1 MSDLFSKIKQIEKSF
16 QLDKEEALKSNDLE
30 SLKNSYIGRK
40 GKVAS
45 LFKELAKVPDKDKRV
60 AGEKINLLKD
70 SISLDIE
77 SFLSNSGS
85 SKKAASNKDFSLP
98 GSPFNKGRLH
108 PLTIVTNEIKEIF
121 NRIGFSTVS
130 GPEID
135 TDFYNFE
142 ALNIPKNHPARDMQ
156 DTFYINS
163 ELLLR
168 THTSSTQIHFMEKN
182 NPPIRIISPG
192 RVYRNED
199 ISVKSYCLFHQI
211 EGLYVDEN
219 VSFADLKST
228 LDYFAKTMFGK
239 DVRVRFRPSFFPFTE
254 PSAEMDVAYTKKNNV
269 LKIGEGDDWLEI
281 LGCGMVNPKVLENC
295 NIDSSIYQGFAFGMG
310 IERLSMLKYGITDM
324 RGLFDLNLNWLDH
337 YGFSPLDLKTRSEV

>member
-1 MSDLFSKIKQIEKSF
+1 MSNLLSQIKKIQDSFKVDKKQ
-16 QLDKEEALKSNDLE
+16 ALE
-30 SLKNSYIGRK
+30 SGDFDFLKNAYIGRK
-40 GKVAS
+40 GKIAL
-45 LFKELAKVPDKDKRV
+45 LFKELSKVPDESKKDIG
-60 AGEKINLLKD
+60 ASINTLKKA
-70 SISLDIE
+70 ISAEIE
-77 SFLSNSGS
+77 SLLEEKGPHL
-85 SKKAASNKDFSLP
+85 KAALNQDYSLP
-98 GSPFNKGRLH
+98 GNPFTKGRLH

-121 NRIGFSTVS
+121 NRIGFSSVS

-168 THTSSTQIHFMEKN
+168 THTSSTQIHFMEN
-182 NPPIRIISPG
+182 NAPPLRIISPG

-239 DVRVRFRPSFFPFTE
+239 DVKVRFRPSFFPFTE
-254 PSAEMDVAYTKKNNV
+254 PSAEMDIYWGLETESDYRVTK
-269 LKIGEGDDWLEI
+269 GTGWLEI
-281 LGCGMVNPKVLENC
+281 LGCGMVDPNVFKSVKY
-295 NIDSSIYQGFAFGMG
+295 DSSKWKGFAFGMG
-310 IERLSMLKYGITDM
+310 IERIAMIKYGISDI
-324 RGLFDLNLNWLDH
+324 RKFYDGNIKFLEQF
-337 YGFSPLDLKTRSEV
+337 KV

>member
-1 MSDLFSKIKQIEKSF
+1 MSNLFSKIKQIEDSF
-16 QLDKEEALKSNDLE
+16 KIDKKEALESKDFE

-40 GKVAS
+40 GKIAS
-45 LFKELAKVPDKDKRV
+45 LFKDLAQIPNEDKKK
-60 AGEKINLLKD
+60 AGEKINSLKSFISEDIDSLLNNN
-70 SISLDIE
+70 
-77 SFLSNSGS
+77 NSARS
-85 SKKAASNKDFSLP
+85 TTLNEDFSLP
-98 GSPFNKGRLH
+98 GNPYSKGRLH

-142 ALNIPKNHPARDMQ
+142 ALNIPKDHPARDMQ
-156 DTFYINS
+156 DTFYINT

-182 NPPIRIISPG
+182 DPPIRIISPG

-211 EGLYVDEN
+211 EGLYVDQN

-239 DVRVRFRPSFFPFTE
+239 DVKVRFRPSFFPFTE
-254 PSAEMDVAYTKKNNV
+254 PSAEMDIYWGLETEADYRVTK
-269 LKIGEGDDWLEI
+269 GTGWLEI
-281 LGCGMVNPKVLENC
+281 LGCGMVDPNVFKSVKY
-295 NIDSSIYQGFAFGMG
+295 DSSKWNGFAFGMG
-310 IERLSMLKYGITDM
+310 IERIAMIKYGINDI
-324 RGLFDLNLNWLDH
+324 RKFYDGNIKFLEQF
-337 YGFSPLDLKTRSEV
+337 KI

>member
-1 MSDLFSKIKQIEKSF
+1 MADLFSKIKQMEKSF

-45 LFKELAKVPDKDKRV
+45 LFKELAKVSDKDKRV

-77 SFLSNSGS
+77 SLLGNSGS
-85 SKKAASNKDFSLP
+85 SKKATSNKDFSLP

-254 PSAEMDVAYTKKNNV
+254 PSAEMDIYWGLETEADYRVTK
-269 LKIGEGDDWLEI
+269 GTGWLEI
-281 LGCGMVNPKVLENC
+281 LGCGMVDPNVFKSVKY
-295 NIDSSIYQGFAFGMG
+295 DSSKLRGFAFGMG
-310 IERLSMLKYGITDM
+310 IERIAMIKYGISDI
-324 RGLFDLNLNWLDH
+324 RKFYDGNIKFLEQF
-337 YGFSPLDLKTRSEV
+337 KV

>member
-1 MSDLFSKIKQIEKSF
+1 MSNLFSKIKQIEDSF
-16 QLDKEEALKSNDLE
+16 KIDKKEALESKDFE

-40 GKVAS
+40 GKIAS
-45 LFKELAKVPDKDKRV
+45 LFKDLAQIPNEDKKK
-60 AGEKINLLKD
+60 AGEKINSLKSFISEDIDSLLNNK
-70 SISLDIE
+70 
-77 SFLSNSGS
+77 NSAGS
-85 SKKAASNKDFSLP
+85 TTLNEDFSLP
-98 GSPFNKGRLH
+98 GNPYSKGRLH

-142 ALNIPKNHPARDMQ
+142 ALNIPKDHPARDMQ
-156 DTFYINS
+156 DTFYINT

-182 NPPIRIISPG
+182 DPPIRIISPG

-211 EGLYVDEN
+211 EGLYVDQN

-239 DVRVRFRPSFFPFTE
+239 DVKVRFRPSFFPFTE
-254 PSAEMDVAYTKKNNV
+254 PSAEMDIYWGLETEADYRVTK
-269 LKIGEGDDWLEI
+269 GTGWLEI
-281 LGCGMVNPKVLENC
+281 LGCGMVDPNVFKSVKY
-295 NIDSSIYQGFAFGMG
+295 DSSKWNGFAFGMG
-310 IERLSMLKYGITDM
+310 IERIAMIKYGINDI
-324 RGLFDLNLNWLDH
+324 RKFYDGNI
-337 YGFSPLDLKTRSEV
+337 

>member
-1 MSDLFSKIKQIEKSF
+1 MKQIEKTF

-60 AGEKINLLKD
+60 AGEKINHLKD

-254 PSAEMDVAYTKKNNV
+254 PSAEMDIYWGLETEADYRVTK
-269 LKIGEGDDWLEI
+269 GTGWLEI
-281 LGCGMVNPKVLENC
+281 LGCGMVDPNVFKSVKY
-295 NIDSSIYQGFAFGMG
+295 DSSKWRGFAFGMG
-310 IERLSMLKYGITDM
+310 IERIAMIKYGISDI
-324 RGLFDLNLNWLDH
+324 RKFYDGNIKFLEQF
-337 YGFSPLDLKTRSEV
+337 KV